1 MKWKKWGFRFLKGLG
16 LFTLNGASWAWLVM
30 NFIGN
35 QEIEID
41 MLGVKKVIDVS
52 FWDTLSNRYKLVVY
66 ILMIAAIVLTIWL
79 IAKMYQHYRE
89 DHKFIREGKIKDEIE
104 RKEKLLQLKTL
115 EKKSRTQVLSEKE
128 MELLEEL
135 TKEMK
140 G

>member
-1 MKWKKWGFRFLKGLG
+1 MKGLG
-16 LFTLNGASWAWLVM
+16 LFALNGASWAWLVM

-52 FWDTLSNRYKLVVY
+52 YWDTLSNRYKLVVY
-66 ILMIAAIVLTIWL
+66 ILMISAIVLTIWL

-128 MELLEEL
+128 MELLQEL
-135 TKEMK
+135 TKELK

>member
-1 MKWKKWGFRFLKGLG
+1 
-16 LFTLNGASWAWLVM
+16 
-30 NFIGN
+30 
-35 QEIEID
+35 
-41 MLGVKKVIDVS
+41 
-52 FWDTLSNRYKLVVY
+52 
-66 ILMIAAIVLTIWL
+66 
-79 IAKMYQHYRE
+79 MYQHYRE

>member
-1 MKWKKWGFRFLKGLG
+1 MKGLG

-41 MLGVKKVIDVS
+41 MMGVKKVIDVS
-52 FWDTLSNRYKLVVY
+52 YWDTLSNRYKLVVY
-66 ILMIAAIVLTIWL
+66 ILMISAIVLTIWL
-79 IAKMYQHYRE
+79 MAKMYQHYRE

-128 MELLEEL
+128 MELLQEL
-135 TKEMK
+135 TKELK

>member
-1 MKWKKWGFRFLKGLG
+1 MKGLG

-52 FWDTLSNRYKLVVY
+52 YWDTLSNRYKLVVY
-66 ILMIAAIVLTIWL
+66 ILMISAIVLTRWL

-128 MELLEEL
+128 MELLQEL
-135 TKEMK
+135 TKELK

>member
-1 MKWKKWGFRFLKGLG
+1 MKGLG
-16 LFTLNGASWAWLVM
+16 LFTLNGASWAWLAM

-52 FWDTLSNRYKLVVY
+52 YWDTLSNRYKILVYV
-66 ILMIAAIVLTIWL
+66 LMIAAIVLTIWL

-128 MELLEEL
+128 MELLQEL
-135 TKEMK
+135 TKELK

>member
-1 MKWKKWGFRFLKGLG
+1 MKWRKWGFRFLKGLG

-52 FWDTLSNRYKLVVY
+52 FWDTLSNRYKILVYV
-66 ILMIAAIVLTIWL
+66 LMIATIVLTIWL

-89 DHKFIREGKIKDEIE
+89 DHKFIREGKIKNEIE
-104 RKEKLLQLKTL
+104 TKEKQIMLKQL

-135 TKEMK
+135 TKELK

>member
-1 MKWKKWGFRFLKGLG
+1 MKGLG

-52 FWDTLSNRYKLVVY
+52 YWDTLSNRYKLVVY
-66 ILMIAAIVLTIWL
+66 ILMISAIVLTIWL

-128 MELLEEL
+128 MELLQEL
-135 TKEMK
+135 TKELK

>member
-1 MKWKKWGFRFLKGLG
+1 MKWKKWGFRFLQGLG

-52 FWDTLSNRYKLVVY
+52 YWDTLSNRYKLVVY
-66 ILMIAAIVLTIWL
+66 ILMISAIVLTIWL

-115 EKKSRTQVLSEKE
+115 EKKSRTQVLSDKE
-128 MELLEEL
+128 MELLQEL
-135 TKEMK
+135 TKELK

>member
-1 MKWKKWGFRFLKGLG
+1 MKGLG
-16 LFTLNGASWAWLVM
+16 LFILNGASWAWLVM

-41 MLGVKKVIDVS
+41 MLGAKKVIDVS
-52 FWDTLSNRYKLVVY
+52 YWDTLSNRYKLVVY
-66 ILMIAAIVLTIWL
+66 ILMISAIVLTIWL

-115 EKKSRTQVLSEKE
+115 EKKSRTQVLSDKE
-128 MELLEEL
+128 MELLQEL
-135 TKEMK
+135 TKELK

>member
-1 MKWKKWGFRFLKGLG
+1 MKGLG

-30 NFIGN
+30 NFVGN

-52 FWDTLSNRYKLVVY
+52 FWDTLSNRYKILVYV
-66 ILMIAAIVLTIWL
+66 LMIAAIVLTIWL
-79 IAKMYQHYRE
+79 IAKMYQHHRE

-128 MELLEEL
+128 MELLQEL
-135 TKEMK
+135 TKELK